1 MISPDDSSRILQ
13 LVACEPCQV
22 LIVDDDEIIRERL
35 QALVEAN
42 GYKADTAANAEIAL
56 RMLKEENYSI
66 LLTDWQMPGMDGVE
80 LCRAVRTQITHCYI
94 YLIVFTVRGDRA
106 DAVHGLRAGAD
117 DYLGKDCASD
127 ELLARLE
134 AARRIVLLEKSLRA
148 ANERN
153 QRLSITDAL
162 TGAFNRRYFTKHLR
176 KELER
181 ARRYRHALGLLMLDI
196 DRFKAVNDNL
206 GHQVGDLVL
215 RTAVSEMNSQ
225 LRAGCDWLARVGGEE
240 FAVVLPETGSRGA
253 IAVAEKLRTH
263 MATHPIKTPE
273 GDVSIS
279 ISLGVGAIEDLQTVT
294 QITDSDFMSI
304 VDAALYKSKESGR
317 NRCTLADVRKP
328 SSGQESRSAS

>member
-13 LVACEPCQV
+13 LVACEPCRV
-22 LIVDDDEIIRERL
+22 LIVDDDEAIRERL
-35 QALVEAN
+35 HALVDAN
-42 GYKADTAANAEIAL
+42 GYKAETAPSAEVAL
-56 RMLKEENYSI
+56 RMLKDENYSI

-80 LCRAVRTQITHCYI
+80 LCRAVRTQISHCYI

-215 RTAVSEMNSQ
+215 RTAVTEFNSQ
-225 LRAGCDWLARVGGEE
+225 LRSGCDWLARVGGEE

-253 IAVAEKLRTH
+253 LAVAEKLRLH
-263 MATHPIKTPE
+263 MAGHPIKTPE

-279 ISLGVGAIEDLQTVT
+279 ISLGVGAIEDVQTVT
-294 QITDSDFMSI
+294 QITDSEFMSI
-304 VDAALYKSKESGR
+304 VDAALYQSKEAGR
-317 NRCTLADVRKP
+317 NRWTLADVRKP
-328 SSGQESRSAS
+328 GSAHESRSAS